1 MPMESKKPERD
12 MERYSTILERVG
24 RDLITLLSVPTLL
37 LTSFIEKKMVGLAIG
52 STLFILGIIL
62 IAASRINLWRLKR
75 KLRGRLYE

>member
-1 MPMESKKPERD
+1 VPMESKNPERD
-12 MERYSTILERVG
+12 MERYSAVLERVG

-37 LTSFIEKKMVGLAIG
+37 LTSFIEKKMVGLVIG

-62 IAASRINLWRLKR
+62 IVISKLNLWRLKR